1 MEQNE
6 LIIDLDMPKPMAIHR
21 HMSLAEIGSKVYST
35 IDTFREL
42 QENLP
47 LTGLSRSYDFLFRG
61 HSRSDYKLLST
72 AARCGS
78 VDEEKEKRILQD
90 FIRVAQ
96 LEGCEKYR
104 LSGFNEDLFYMSMA
118 RHLGLHCRMLDWTK
132 NLWKALS
139 FMVYEDENVDVD
151 GTLWIMAVPRSVE
164 YERRSP
170 LSINDDKLHILQ
182 EDYYVPDDESI
193 GDLPLGQQRCFRQ
206 NGVFTV
212 TSTQLSNIE
221 LNKLSPAS
229 LCGIE
234 FIKINIPFEVKSM
247 LRKADEITSFDEL
260 YTILSSSLIKV
271 IQDLNNQCDSR
282 II

>member
-1 MEQNE
+1 MKNE
-6 LIIDLDMPKPMAIHR
+6 IIGIDLDKPKPVVTPR
-21 HMSLAEIGSKVYST
+21 HMSLAEIGSKEYST

-42 QENLP
+42 QVNLP

-78 VDEEKEKRILQD
+78 VDEEKEKRIFQD
-90 FIRVAQ
+90 FIRIAQ

-118 RHLGLHCRMLDWTK
+118 RHLGLICRMLDWTK
-132 NLWKALS
+132 NLWTALF
-139 FMVYEDENVDVD
+139 FMAHENENVD

-170 LSINDDKLHILQ
+170 FSINDDKLHILQ
-182 EDYYVPDDESI
+182 EDYYVPDEESI

-212 TSTQLSNIE
+212 TSPQLSNIE
-221 LNKLSPAS
+221 LNRLEPTS

-234 FIKINIPFEVKSM
+234 FIKINIPYEVKSV
-247 LRKADEITSFDEL
+247 LKKANEIVSLEEL
-260 YTILSSSLIKV
+260 YTTVLSPLTSVVLE
-271 IQDLNNQCDSR
+271 LNKSV
-282 II
+282 